1 MRLAAGAA
9 VAMHDRSGTGVD
21 FVRHPSPPGG
31 SSEHGGS
38 PKVPLYQPSLRAE
51 RSNPTFHLRRDG
63 LLRCARNDADRSE
76 RTMTTKKPDA
86 IIASGF
92 VIGHPT
98 SAYLRLSI
106 GT

>member
-9 VAMHDRSGTGVD
+9 VAMHDRSGIGSD
-21 FVRHPSPPGG
+21 FVGHASAQAG
-31 SSEHGGS
+31 SSEHGDS
-38 PKVPLYQPSLRAE
+38 LNVPLYQPSLRAQ
-51 RSNPTFHLRRDG
+51 RSNLPFHLRRDG
-63 LLRCARNDADRSE
+63 LLRCARKDADRSE

>member
-1 MRLAAGAA
+1 
-9 VAMHDRSGTGVD
+9 
-21 FVRHPSPPGG
+21 
-31 SSEHGGS
+31 
-38 PKVPLYQPSLRAE
+38 
-51 RSNPTFHLRRDG
+51 
-63 LLRCARNDADRSE
+63 
-76 RTMTTKKPDA
+76 MTTKKPDA